1 MICVEYEVFS
11 NIKAI
16 IFAFNTANKNVKSNI
31 KKSKMHLILELGIV
45 AGILLL
51 VLLIS
56 FANKINQKSE
66 R

>member
-16 IFAFNTANKNVKSNI
+16 LFAFTTANKNVKSNI

>member
-1 MICVEYEVFS
+1 
-11 NIKAI
+11 
-16 IFAFNTANKNVKSNI
+16 
-31 KKSKMHLILELGIV
+31 MHLILLQLGIV

>member
-1 MICVEYEVFS
+1 
-11 NIKAI
+11 
-16 IFAFNTANKNVKSNI
+16 
-31 KKSKMHLILELGIV
+31 MHLILLQVGIV

-56 FANKINQKSE
+56 LANKINQNSE